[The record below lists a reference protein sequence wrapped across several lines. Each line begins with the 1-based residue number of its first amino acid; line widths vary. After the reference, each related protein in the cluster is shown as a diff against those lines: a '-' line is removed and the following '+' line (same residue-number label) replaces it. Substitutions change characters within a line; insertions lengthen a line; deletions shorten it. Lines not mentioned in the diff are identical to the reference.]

1 MAGIPC
7 LGGIPSLTTF
17 SSFNFV
23 EHQLC
28 LVSPQIRSLCSRDQ
42 HLATF
47 MRLVS
52 TTVFL
57 PCLFFTLLPAASS
70 QGQEPD
76 EITPKD
82 KLIIETVLRLQNF
95 DLESSAP
102 AKAAVMRYLRAE
114 QGSDRYFELIQRFQP
129 AEIAESLAQ
138 YSLANSSETG
148 GVRGAELLFA
158 MNKGGSLIATASS
171 DNETKA
177 QAAVQLIGHAAG
189 EQTVSI
195 LLPLMQNDGATVAVR
210 SAALKALGKRL
221 AGQQQIL
228 KLVTAGDL
236 ADDLKFAAA
245 NALLG
250 STNSEIAATAAKY
263 LELPATADSQPL
275 PALSELVQ
283 RRGDVKAGLEVFQT
297 AGTCNKCH
305 KVRGKGKEVGP
316 DLSEIGSKLSREA
329 MYVSILDP
337 SAAVSHNFET
347 YSILTLDGLAV
358 TGLLIS
364 ETDESVTLR
373 NSEGIDKT
381 IEQEEIE
388 IFKKQKTSL
397 MPQDL
402 QKLLTV
408 DQLVNLVEYTLT
420 LRKTGN

>member
-1 MAGIPC
+1 
-7 LGGIPSLTTF
+7 
-17 SSFNFV
+17 
-23 EHQLC
+23 
-28 LVSPQIRSLCSRDQ
+28 
-42 HLATF
+42 
-47 MRLVS
+47 MRLFS

-57 PCLFFTLLPAASS
+57 PCLFFFVLRPANC
-70 QGQEPD
+70 QEQQQN
-76 EITPKD
+76 EFTPKD

-95 DLESSAP
+95 DLETSAP

-114 QGSDRYFELIQRFQP
+114 QGSDRYFELIERFQP
-129 AEIAESLAQ
+129 AEIAESLVQ
-138 YSLANSSETG
+138 YSLANASKTG

-158 MNKGGSLIATASS
+158 MNKGESLVAAATS
-171 DNETKA
+171 DEDNKA
-177 QAAVQLIGHAAG
+177 RAAIQLIGQAAG
-189 EQTVSI
+189 KQTVSI
-195 LLPLMQNDGATVAVR
+195 LLPLMQNNNASIAVR
-210 SAALKALGKRL
+210 SAALKAMGNRIT
-221 AGQQQIL
+221 GQEQIL
-228 KLVTAGDL
+228 KLVAKGDL

-250 STNSEIAATAAKY
+250 SKNTEIAATAAKY
-263 LELPATADSQPL
+263 LELPATADSLPL
-275 PALSELVQ
+275 PALSELV
-283 RRGDVKAGLEVFQT
+283 RRKGDSQEGLKVFQT

-305 KVRGKGKEVGP
+305 KVRGVGKEVGP

-347 YSILTLDGLAV
+347 YSILTLDGLAI

-364 ETDESVTLR
+364 ETDDAVTLR

-381 IEQEEIE
+381 VKQADIE

-420 LRKTGN
+420 LKKAGD